1 MTQRRS
7 GINAIRGW
15 LYWMARFL
23 GDVNAVQRGPHAIEQ
38 RVERRLV
45 GRLAGRFLGKLFR

>member
-7 GINAIRGW
+7 EISAIRGW
-15 LYWMARFL
+15 LYWLARFL

-45 GRLAGRFLGKLFR
+45 GKLAGRFLGKLFR

>member
-23 GDVNAVQRGPHAIEQ
+23 GDVNAIQRGPHAIEQ

-45 GRLAGRFLGKLFR
+45 GRLAGRFLGRLFR

>member
-1 MTQRRS
+1 MTRRRS
-7 GINAIRGW
+7 EISAIRDW
-15 LYWMARFL
+15 LYWLARLL

-45 GRLAGRFLGKLFR
+45 GKLAGRFLGKLFR

>member
-1 MTQRRS
+1 MTQRRNE
-7 GINAIRGW
+7 INEIRSW
-15 LYWMARFL
+15 LYWVARLL

-45 GRLAGRFLGKLFR
+45 GKLAGRFMSKLFR

>member
-7 GINAIRGW
+7 EINEIRGW
-15 LYWMARFL
+15 LYWLARLL
-23 GDVNAVQRGPHAIEQ
+23 GDVNAIQRGPHAIEQ

-45 GRLAGRFLGKLFR
+45 GKLAGRFLGKLFR